1 MGLSQFDHMGR
12 IHKQELF
19 ASTLALYILAVVAAL
34 IRFYIRI
41 RIQKQFAID
50 DTLIIVGILCITASI
65 GLLFNYIDNLFMAE
79 ALILGTSE
87 IYTQLPKDFIQRIYD
102 YSERSTISLM
112 CAWGAIVSVKFS
124 FLFFF
129 KKLIDRIKSMTR
141 YWWVVFVLNL
151 IIAGYGMAIYILACP
166 HYNNP
171 QVLQCGQGAK
181 AQVVINYA
189 ISQMVLDIFSDLIIL
204 VIPVRLIWQIK
215 IRWTQKIALGCS
227 LCLTIGMIV
236 LTIIRVSG
244 LRAESSFDSAW
255 EVYWLIVAGEV
266 GLILTTGTAFRALFV
281 SRNQKVMGPEPPI
294 DSSNIFSRTKEL
306 LRLIATPKKWR
317 TRRTSGA
324 IDSISARHEMHGMM
338 ALPGIE
344 RGTITGIRTFINGRS
359 SALRVSQVIKI
370 PVEQEEDGWPLSEQ
384 QQSIKVQ
391 HEIWTTSERAGMQ
404 ESHQPVT
411 DRDMV

>member
-1 MGLSQFDHMGR
+1 MGR

-19 ASTLALYILAVVAAL
+19 ASTLALYILAITAAF

-50 DTLIIVGILCITASI
+50 DALIIVGILCITASI
-65 GLLFNYIDNLFMAE
+65 GLLFNYIDNLFMTE

-87 IYTQLPKDFIQRIYD
+87 IYTQLPKDFIQRVYD

-151 IIAGYGMAIYILACP
+151 IIAGYGLAIYILACP

-189 ISQMVLDIFSDLIIL
+189 VSQMVLDIFSDLIIL

-215 IRWTQKIALGCS
+215 VRWSQKIALGFS

-236 LTIIRVSG
+236 LTVIRVSG

-281 SRNQKVMGPEPPI
+281 SRNQKVIGPQPHV
-294 DSSNIFSRTKEL
+294 DNSKIFTKTKEL

-317 TRRTSGA
+317 TRRISEASGA
-324 IDSISARHEMHGMM
+324 IDSASARHEMHRMI
-338 ALPGIE
+338 ALSGIE

-359 SALRVSQVIKI
+359 SALRVSQVIKS

-404 ESHQPVT
+404 ESHPPVT

>member
-12 IHKQELF
+12 IHKQALF
-19 ASTLALYILAVVAAL
+19 ASTLALYILAITAAL
-34 IRFYIRI
+34 IRFYIRV

-50 DTLIIVGILCITASI
+50 DALIIVGILCITASI
-65 GLLFNYIDNLFMAE
+65 GLLFNYIDNLFMTE

-87 IYTQLPKDFIQRIYD
+87 IYTQLPNDFIQRIYD

-112 CAWGAIVSVKFS
+112 CAWGAI
-124 FLFFF
+124 
-129 KKLIDRIKSMTR
+129 
-141 YWWVVFVLNL
+141 
-151 IIAGYGMAIYILACP
+151 GYGMAIYILACP

-189 ISQMVLDIFSDLIIL
+189 VSQMVLDIFSDLTIL

-215 IRWTQKIALGCS
+215 VRWTQKIALGFS
-227 LCLTIGMIV
+227 LCLTIGMII
-236 LTIIRVSG
+236 LTVIRVSG
-244 LRAESSFDSAW
+244 LHAESSFDSAW

-281 SRNQKVMGPEPPI
+281 SRNQKK
-294 DSSNIFSRTKEL
+294 F
-306 LRLIATPKKWR
+306 IAADHNSQKWR
-317 TRRTSGA
+317 TRRTSETSGA
-324 IDSISARHEMHGMM
+324 IEPASASYEMHGVM

-359 SALRVSQVIKI
+359 SALRASQVIKS
-370 PVEQEEDGWPLSEQ
+370 PMEEEEEGWPLSEQ

-404 ESHQPVT
+404 ESHPPVT